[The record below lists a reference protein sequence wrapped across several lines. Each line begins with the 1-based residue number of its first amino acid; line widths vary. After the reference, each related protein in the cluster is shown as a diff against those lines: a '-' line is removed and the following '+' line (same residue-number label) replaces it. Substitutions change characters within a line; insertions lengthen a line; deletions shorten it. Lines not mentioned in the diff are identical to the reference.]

1 MRGRSIRGKL
11 QSVRRTSTASA
22 SEFVD
27 DDEYGRSFYQDR
39 SMAFF
44 VRRAFQ
50 ISSASWLLLCGM
62 GSSAMSQD
70 AASSTAT
77 QLPGITVTSPSPI
90 VRRNVVPARTPV
102 RVARTVPGRDR
113 APTPTPAAQAPPTP
127 AAAAPQQGV
136 LPIVTDQFA
145 TVTVVPNDEI
155 RREGGA
161 TLGDLL
167 FSKPGITGS
176 SFAPGA
182 SSRPII
188 RGLDVNRV
196 GIFENGVAGGG
207 ASDLGEDHFVPIDPL
222 ATSQIEVIRGPAA
235 LRYGSTSIGG
245 VVSATNNRI
254 PDALPSCTAA
264 PFQTYGLPA
273 KAPLAN
279 VQSPGCVTAET
290 RTAVTSVNR
299 GVEGGVLLDAGG
311 GNFALHADAFG
322 RTGGDY
328 SIPSY
333 PYLFDPTKP
342 FNGRQPNSAARTDGA
357 SIGGSYIFDGGFIGA
372 AITQNDA
379 LYHIPGIDGA
389 DHQTRI
395 DAHQTKITAKGEY
408 RPDAAAIDAIRFWAG
423 ATDYRHNEIGLAD
436 PADPTTLGVRQTFTN
451 KEQEVRVEVQ
461 LMPFNLRFATVTT
474 AFGLQAGHQELTAPS
489 PDDPGTLFNG
499 LWDPNR
505 NTREAGYVFNE
516 FKFTETTK
524 AQIAGRIEHVDLT
537 GSTPDFPADFL
548 PDGNPQTSVGRNL
561 NFTPKSGSV
570 GLIQNLPYDLVGSIT
585 AQYVERAP
593 KPAEL
598 FSRGAHDAT
607 ATFDIG
613 NPNLTIETA
622 KSVEIGLR
630 RATGPL
636 RFEATAYYTRI
647 NNFIF
652 RRLTGVMC
660 DGDFESCGAPD
671 AELNQAVYSQRD
683 AIFRG
688 GEFQSQLD
696 VAPWL
701 GGIWGVENQFDIVRA
716 TFTDGTNVPR
726 IPPVRVGGGVF
737 WRDANWLMRV
747 NYLHAFAQNDIAV
760 IAETPT
766 AGYNLLKAEVSYR
779 TKLDPAYFGAR
790 EMFVGLVGDNL
801 LNENI
806 RNSVSFTK
814 DEVLLPGIGVRAFAN
829 LKF

>member
-1 MRGRSIRGKL
+1 
-11 QSVRRTSTASA
+11 
-22 SEFVD
+22 
-27 DDEYGRSFYQDR
+27 
-39 SMAFF
+39 MAFF
-44 VRRAFQ
+44 VRRAFH
-50 ISSASWLLLCGM
+50 ISGASWLVLCGI
-62 GSSAMSQD
+62 GSNAMSQD
-70 AASSTAT
+70 AAPPPAT
-77 QLPGITVTSPSPI
+77 QLPEITVTSPSPI
-90 VRRNVVPARTPV
+90 VRRNVVPARAPV
-102 RVARTVPGRDR
+102 RVSRAVPGRTR
-113 APTPTPAAQAPPTP
+113 TPAPAPQAQPAP
-127 AAAAPQQGV
+127 AATAAQPGV

-155 RREGGA
+155 RRQGGA

-207 ASDLGEDHFVPIDPL
+207 ASDLGEDHFVPLDPL
-222 ATSQIEVIRGPAA
+222 STSQVEVIRGPAA

-245 VVSATNNRI
+245 VVSGTNNRI
-254 PDALPSCTAA
+254 PDALPSCPAA
-264 PFQTYGLPA
+264 PFQSYGLPA

-279 VQSPGCVTAET
+279 VEPSGCVTAET
-290 RTAVTSVNR
+290 RTAVSSVNR
-299 GVEGGVLLDAGG
+299 GVEGAVLLDAGG
-311 GNFALHADAFG
+311 RDFAIHADAFG

-372 AITQNDA
+372 AITQNDS
-379 LYHIPGIDGA
+379 LYHIPGIDAA

-408 RPDAAAIDAIRFWAG
+408 RPDSAAIDAVRFWAG
-423 ATDYRHNEIGLAD
+423 ATDYRHNELGLAD
-436 PADPTTLGVRQTFTN
+436 PADLTTDGVRQTFTN
-451 KEQEVRVEVQ
+451 KEQEARVEVQ
-461 LMPFNLRFATVTT
+461 LMPFNARFATVTT
-474 AFGLQAGHQELTAPS
+474 AFGLQAGHQELTASS
-489 PDDPGTLFNG
+489 PDDPGSLFNG
-499 LWDPNR
+499 LWNPNR

-516 FKFTETTK
+516 LKFTDATK
-524 AQIAGRIEHVDLT
+524 AQIAGRIEHVDLS

-548 PDGNPQTSVGRNL
+548 PNGIPQTNLARNPH
-561 NFTPKSGSV
+561 FTPASGSV
-570 GLIQNLPYDLVGSIT
+570 GLIQNLPGDLVASIT

-598 FSRGAHDAT
+598 FSRGGHDAT

-636 RFEATAYYTRI
+636 RFEATAYYTRFD
-647 NNFIF
+647 NFIF

-660 DGDFESCGAPD
+660 GSDFNSCGNGDPTNG
-671 AELNQAVYSQRD
+671 LNQAVYSQRN

-696 VAPWL
+696 VAQL
-701 GGIWGVENQFDIVRA
+701 FGGIWGVENQFDLVRA

-737 WRDANWLMRV
+737 WRDTNWLMRV
-747 NYLHAFAQNDIAV
+747 NYLHAFAHTDVAV

-790 EMFVGLVGDNL
+790 EMFVGIVGDNL
-801 LNENI
+801 LNENM
-806 RNSVSFTK
+806 RNSVSYTK
-814 DEVLLPGIGVRAFAN
+814 DEVLMPGLGVRAFAN
-829 LKF
+829 FKF

>member
-1 MRGRSIRGKL
+1 
-11 QSVRRTSTASA
+11 
-22 SEFVD
+22 
-27 DDEYGRSFYQDR
+27 
-39 SMAFF
+39 MAFF
-44 VRRAFQ
+44 ARRAFQ
-50 ISSASWLLLCGM
+50 ISASWLLLCGM
-62 GSSAMSQD
+62 ASSAMSQD
-70 AASSTAT
+70 AASSAAT

-90 VRRNVVPARTPV
+90 VRRNVVPSRTPV
-102 RVARTVPGRDR
+102 RVARTVPNRNR
-113 APTPTPAAQAPPTP
+113 APAPPPQAQPTPP
-127 AAAAPQQGV
+127 AAAPQQGV

-145 TVTVVPNDEI
+145 TVTVVPNEEI

-161 TLGDLL
+161 QLGDLL

-182 SSRPII
+182 SSRPVI

-207 ASDLGEDHFVPIDPL
+207 ASDLGEDHFVPIDPV
-222 ATSQIEVIRGPAA
+222 ATNQIEVIRGPAA

-245 VVSATNNRI
+245 IVSATNNRI
-254 PDALPSCTAA
+254 PDALPSCPAA
-264 PFQTYGLPA
+264 PFQTYGLPV
-273 KAPLAN
+273 KAPLAS
-279 VQSPGCVTAET
+279 VQSPGCMTAET
-290 RTAVTSVNR
+290 RTAVSSVDR

-311 GNFALHADAFG
+311 GNFALHADAYG
-322 RTGGDY
+322 RNTSDY
-328 SIPSY
+328 QIPSY
-333 PYLFDPTKP
+333 PYLFDPTKS
-342 FNGRQPNSAARTDGA
+342 FNGRQPNSATRTDGA

-461 LMPFNLRFATVTT
+461 LMPFNARFATVTT

-516 FKFTETTK
+516 LKFTETTK
-524 AQIAGRIEHVDLT
+524 AQIAGRIEHVDLS

-548 PDGNPQTSVGRNL
+548 PDGNPQTSIARNL
-561 NFTPKSGSV
+561 HFTPKSGSI

-636 RFEATAYYTRI
+636 RFEATAYYTRF

-652 RRLTGVMC
+652 RRLTGVKC
-660 DGDFESCGAPD
+660 DGDFDSCGAPD
-671 AELNQAVYSQRD
+671 ADLNQAVYSQRD

-701 GGIWGVENQFDIVRA
+701 GGIWGIENQFDIVRA

-737 WRDANWLMRV
+737 WRDTNWLMRV
-747 NYLHAFAQNDIAV
+747 NFLHAFAHTDVAV

-766 AGYNLLKAEVSYR
+766 AGYNLLKAEVSYK

-790 EMFVGLVGDNL
+790 EMIVGLVGNNL

-806 RNSVSFTK
+806 RNSVSYTK

>member
-1 MRGRSIRGKL
+1 
-11 QSVRRTSTASA
+11 
-22 SEFVD
+22 
-27 DDEYGRSFYQDR
+27 
-39 SMAFF
+39 MAFSIG
-44 VRRAFQ
+44 RAFY
-50 ISSASWLLLCGM
+50 IGSASWLLLCG
-62 GSSAMSQD
+62 GVSSAMSQD
-70 AASSTAT
+70 AAPPPSS
-77 QLPGITVTSPSPI
+77 QLPEITVTSPSPI
-90 VRRNVVPARTPV
+90 VRRQVTPSRTPV
-102 RVARTVPGRDR
+102 RVSRAVPSRNR
-113 APTPTPAAQAPPTP
+113 QPAQEAQPTPV
-127 AAAAPQQGV
+127 AAAPQQGV

-145 TVTVVPNDEI
+145 TVTVVPNEEI

-196 GIFENGVAGGG
+196 GIVENGVAGGG

-222 ATSQIEVIRGPAA
+222 ATNQVEVIRGPAA

-245 VVSATNNRI
+245 VVSATDNRI
-254 PDALPSCTAA
+254 PDALPSCAAA

-279 VQSPGCVTAET
+279 VQSPPCVTAET

-299 GVEGGVLLDAGG
+299 GVEGAVLLDAGA
-311 GNFALHADAFG
+311 GNFAIHADGFG

-333 PYLFDPTKP
+333 PYLFVPGKP
-342 FNGRQPNSAARTDGA
+342 FDGRQPNSAAQMDGG
-357 SIGGSYIFDGGFIGA
+357 SIGGSYIFNGGFIGA

-379 LYHIPGIDGA
+379 LYHIPGVDGA
-389 DHQTRI
+389 DHHTRI
-395 DAHQTKITAKGEY
+395 DAHQTKFTAKGEY

-423 ATDYRHNEIGLAD
+423 ATDYKHNEIGLLD
-436 PADPTTLGVRQTFTN
+436 PNDPTTDGVRQTFTN
-451 KEQEVRVEVQ
+451 REQEGRVEVQ
-461 LMPFNLRFATVTT
+461 MMPFNARFATVTT
-474 AFGLQAGHQELTAPS
+474 AFGLQAGHQRLTAPS
-489 PDDPGTLFNG
+489 PDDPGALFNG
-499 LWDPNR
+499 LFSPND
-505 NTREAGYVFNE
+505 NTRVAGYTFNE
-516 FKFTETTK
+516 FAFSESTK
-524 AQIAGRIEHVDLT
+524 AQIAGRIEHVDLH
-537 GSTPDFPADFL
+537 GSMPNFPADFL
-548 PDGNPQTSVGRNL
+548 PDGNPQFSIARNPS
-561 NFTPKSGSV
+561 FTPKSGSL

-598 FSRGAHDAT
+598 FSRGPHDAT
-607 ATFDIG
+607 GTFDIG
-613 NPNLTIETA
+613 DPNLTIETA

-630 RATGPL
+630 RAAGPL
-636 RFEATAYYTRI
+636 RFEATAYYTRF

-652 RRLTGVMC
+652 RRLTGVLC
-660 DGDFESCGAPD
+660 GSDFDSCGAPD
-671 AELNQAVYSQRD
+671 ADLKQAVYSQRD

-696 VAPWL
+696 VAQL
-701 GGIWGVENQFDIVRA
+701 FGGTWGIENQFDVVRA

-726 IPPVRVGGGVF
+726 IPPVRVGGGLF

-747 NYLHAFAQNDIAV
+747 NFLHAFAQNDVAV
-760 IAETPT
+760 VAETPT
-766 AGYNLLKAEVSYR
+766 PGYNLLKAEVSYKTR
-779 TKLDPAYFGAR
+779 LDPAYFGAR
-790 EMFVGLVGDNL
+790 EMLIGIVGDNL

-806 RNSVSFTK
+806 RNSVSYTK
-814 DEVLLPGIGVRAFAN
+814 DEVLLPGLGVRAFAN

>member
-1 MRGRSIRGKL
+1 
-11 QSVRRTSTASA
+11 
-22 SEFVD
+22 
-27 DDEYGRSFYQDR
+27 
-39 SMAFF
+39 MAFF
-44 VRRAFQ
+44 VRRAFH
-50 ISSASWLLLCGM
+50 ISGASWLVLCGI
-62 GSSAMSQD
+62 GSNAMSQD
-70 AASSTAT
+70 AAPPAAT
-77 QLPGITVTSPSPI
+77 QLPEITVTSPSPI
-90 VRRNVVPARTPV
+90 VRRNVVPARAPV
-102 RVARTVPGRDR
+102 RVSRAVPGRTR
-113 APTPTPAAQAPPTP
+113 TPAPAPQAQPAP
-127 AAAAPQQGV
+127 AATAAQPGV

-155 RREGGA
+155 RRQGGA

-207 ASDLGEDHFVPIDPL
+207 ASDLGEDHFVPLDPL
-222 ATSQIEVIRGPAA
+222 STSQVEVIRGPAA

-245 VVSATNNRI
+245 VVSGTNNRI
-254 PDALPSCTAA
+254 PDALPSCPAA
-264 PFQTYGLPA
+264 PFQSYGLPA

-279 VQSPGCVTAET
+279 VEPSGCVTAET
-290 RTAVTSVNR
+290 RTAVSSVNR
-299 GVEGGVLLDAGG
+299 GIEGAVLLDAGG
-311 GNFALHADAFG
+311 RDFAIHADAFG

-372 AITQNDA
+372 AITQNDS
-379 LYHIPGIDGA
+379 LYHIPGIDAA

-408 RPDAAAIDAIRFWAG
+408 RPDSAAIDAVRFWAG
-423 ATDYRHNEIGLAD
+423 ATDYRHNELGLAD
-436 PADPTTLGVRQTFTN
+436 PADPTTDGVRQTFTN
-451 KEQEVRVEVQ
+451 REQEARVEVQ
-461 LMPFNLRFATVTT
+461 LMPFNARFATVTT
-474 AFGLQAGHQELTAPS
+474 AFGLQTGHQELTASS
-489 PDDPGTLFNG
+489 PDDPGSLFNG
-499 LWDPNR
+499 LWNPNR

-516 FKFTETTK
+516 LKFTDATK
-524 AQIAGRIEHVDLT
+524 AQIAGRIEHVDLS
-537 GSTPDFPADFL
+537 GSTPNFPVDFL
-548 PDGNPQTSVGRNL
+548 PDGNPQVSTARNL
-561 NFTPKSGSV
+561 SYTPKSGSV
-570 GLIQNLPYDLVGSIT
+570 GLIQNLPGDLVASIT

-598 FSRGAHDAT
+598 FSRGGHDAT

-636 RFEATAYYTRI
+636 RFEATAYYTRFD
-647 NNFIF
+647 NFIF

-660 DGDFESCGAPD
+660 GRDFNSCGNGDPTNG
-671 AELNQAVYSQRD
+671 LNQAVYSQRN

-696 VAPWL
+696 VAQL
-701 GGIWGVENQFDIVRA
+701 FGGIWGVENQFDLVRA

-737 WRDANWLMRV
+737 WRDTNWLMRV
-747 NYLHAFAQNDIAV
+747 NYLHAFDHTDVAV

-790 EMFVGLVGDNL
+790 EMFVGIVGDNL
-801 LNENI
+801 LNENM
-806 RNSVSFTK
+806 RNSVSYTK
-814 DEVLLPGIGVRAFAN
+814 DEVLMPGLGVRAFAN
-829 LKF
+829 FKF

>member
-1 MRGRSIRGKL
+1 MS
-11 QSVRRTSTASA
+11 
-22 SEFVD
+22 
-27 DDEYGRSFYQDR
+27 
-39 SMAFF
+39 FF
-44 VRRAFQ
+44 VKRAFH
-50 ISSASWLLLCGM
+50 ISSASWLLLCVM
-62 GSSAMSQD
+62 DSSAMSQD
-70 AASSTAT
+70 AAAPSSTT
-77 QLPGITVTSPSPI
+77 PLPEITVTAPSPI
-90 VRRNVVPARTPV
+90 VRRRAVVPSRTPV
-102 RVARTVPGRDR
+102 RVARTAPGRNRER
-113 APTPTPAAQAPPTP
+113 APQAQPAP

-155 RREGGA
+155 RRDGTA
-161 TLGDLL
+161 QLGDLL

-176 SFAPGA
+176 TFAPGA

-196 GIFENGVAGGG
+196 GIIENGNNAGG
-207 ASDLGEDHFVPIDPL
+207 ASDLGEDHFVPVDPL
-222 ATSQIEVIRGPAA
+222 ATNQVEVIRGPAA

-245 VVSATNNRI
+245 IVSATNNRI
-254 PDALPSCTAA
+254 PDALPVCTAA

-273 KAPLAN
+273 KAPLAGAQAPACTT
-279 VQSPGCVTAET
+279 VET
-290 RTAVTSVNR
+290 RTAVSSVDR
-299 GVEGGVLLDAGG
+299 GVDGGILLDTGG
-311 GNFALHADAFG
+311 GNFAFHADAYG
-322 RTGGDY
+322 RKASDY

-342 FNGRQPNSAARTDGA
+342 FNGRQPNSAMQADGA
-357 SIGGSYIFDGGFIGA
+357 SIGGSYIFQGGFIGA
-372 AITQNDA
+372 AITQNDT
-379 LYHIPGIDGA
+379 LYHVPGIDGA

-395 DAHQTKITAKGEY
+395 DAHQTKITTKGEY

-436 PADPTTLGVRQTFTN
+436 PADLTTLGVRQTFTN
-451 KEQEVRVEVQ
+451 KEQEARVEVQ
-461 LMPFNLRFATVTT
+461 LMPFNARFATVTT

-489 PDDPGTLFNG
+489 PDNPGTLFNG

-516 FKFTETTK
+516 FKFTDQTK
-524 AQIAGRIEHVDLT
+524 AQIAGRIEHVDLH
-537 GSTPDFPADFL
+537 GSMPNFPADFL
-548 PDGNPQTSVGRNL
+548 PDGNPQVSIARNL
-561 NFTPKSGSV
+561 SFTPKSGSV
-570 GLIQNLPYDLVGSIT
+570 GLLQNLPYDLVGSIT

-607 ATFDIG
+607 GTFDIG

-636 RFEATAYYTRI
+636 RFEATAYYTRFD
-647 NNFIF
+647 NFIF

-660 DGDFESCGAPD
+660 DGTFDSCGAPD
-671 AELNQAVYSQRD
+671 AELKQAVYSQRN

-696 VAPWL
+696 VAQL
-701 GGIWGVENQFDIVRA
+701 YGGTWGIENQFDIVRA

-747 NYLHAFAQNDIAV
+747 NLLHAFAQNDIAV
-760 IAETPT
+760 IGETPT
-766 AGYNLLKAEVSYR
+766 AGYNLLKAEISYK

-790 EMFVGLVGDNL
+790 EMTVGLVGNNL

-806 RNSVSFTK
+806 RNSVSYNK

>member
-1 MRGRSIRGKL
+1 M
-11 QSVRRTSTASA
+11 
-22 SEFVD
+22 D
-27 DDEYGRSFYQDR
+27 
-39 SMAFF
+39 
-44 VRRAFQ
+44 
-50 ISSASWLLLCGM
+50 
-62 GSSAMSQD
+62 SSAMSQD
-70 AASSTAT
+70 TAAPSSTT
-77 QLPGITVTSPSPI
+77 PLPEITVTAPSPI
-90 VRRNVVPARTPV
+90 VRRRAVIPSRTPV
-102 RVARTVPGRDR
+102 RVARTAPGRNRER
-113 APTPTPAAQAPPTP
+113 APQAQPTP

-145 TVTVVPNDEI
+145 TVTVVPNEEI
-155 RREGGA
+155 RRDGTA
-161 TLGDLL
+161 QLGDLL

-176 SFAPGA
+176 TFAPGA
-182 SSRPII
+182 ASRPII

-196 GIFENGVAGGG
+196 GILENGTNAGG
-207 ASDLGEDHFVPIDPL
+207 ASDLGEDHFVPVDPL
-222 ATSQIEVIRGPAA
+222 ATNQVEVIRGPAA

-254 PDALPSCTAA
+254 PDALPVCTAA
-264 PFQTYGLPA
+264 PFQTYGLPG
-273 KAPLAN
+273 KAPLAGAEAPACTT
-279 VQSPGCVTAET
+279 VET
-290 RTAVTSVNR
+290 RTAVNSVDR
-299 GVEGGVLLDAGG
+299 GVDGGILLDTGG
-311 GNFALHADAFG
+311 GNFAFHADAYG
-322 RTGGDY
+322 RKASDY

-333 PYLFDPTKP
+333 PYLFDQTRPV
-342 FNGRQPNSAARTDGA
+342 NGRQPNSAMQADGA
-357 SIGGSYIFDGGFIGA
+357 SIGGSYIFHGGFIGA
-372 AITQNDA
+372 AITQNDT

-408 RPDAAAIDAIRFWAG
+408 RPDSAAIDVVRFWAG

-436 PADPTTLGVRQTFTN
+436 PADLTTLGVRQTFTN
-451 KEQEVRVEVQ
+451 KEQEARVEVQ
-461 LMPFNLRFATVTT
+461 LMPFNARFATVTT

-489 PDDPGTLFNG
+489 PDDPGALFNG

-516 FKFTETTK
+516 FQFTPATK
-524 AQIAGRIEHVDLT
+524 AQIAGRIEHVDLF
-537 GSTPDFPADFL
+537 GSTPNFPADFL
-548 PDGNPQTSVGRNL
+548 PDGNPQTSIARNL

-570 GLIQNLPYDLVGSIT
+570 GLLQNLPYDLVASIT

-598 FSRGAHDAT
+598 FSRGPHDAT

-613 NPNLTIETA
+613 NPNLTLETA

-636 RFEATAYYTRI
+636 RFEATAYYTRFD
-647 NNFIF
+647 NFIF

-660 DGDFESCGAPD
+660 DGDFNSCGAPD
-671 AELNQAVYSQRD
+671 AELKQAVYSQRN

-696 VAPWL
+696 ISQFY
-701 GGIWGVENQFDIVRA
+701 GGIWGIETQFDVVRA

-726 IPPVRVGGGVF
+726 IPPVRVGGGAY
-737 WRDANWLMRV
+737 WRDANWLVRV
-747 NYLHAFAQNDIAV
+747 NLLHAFAQNDVAV

-766 AGYNLLKAEVSYR
+766 AGYNLLKAEISYKTR
-779 TKLDPAYFGAR
+779 LDPVYFGAR
-790 EMFVGLVGDNL
+790 EMTVGLVGNNL

-806 RNSVSFTK
+806 RNSVSYNK

>member
-1 MRGRSIRGKL
+1 M
-11 QSVRRTSTASA
+11 
-22 SEFVD
+22 
-27 DDEYGRSFYQDR
+27 SFF
-39 SMAFF
+39 A
-44 VRRAFQ
+44 RRAFY
-50 ISSASWLLLCGM
+50 ISGASWLLLCGM
-62 GSSAMSQD
+62 DSSAMSQG
-70 AASSTAT
+70 AAPPAPSTS
-77 QLPGITVTSPSPI
+77 LPEITVTAPSPI
-90 VRRNVVPARTPV
+90 VRRRLAPSPTPS
-102 RVARTVPGRDR
+102 RVARAVPGRNR
-113 APTPTPAAQAPPTP
+113 EPAPPTQP
-127 AAAAPQQGV
+127 TPVAAAPQQGV
-136 LPIVTDQFA
+136 LPVVTDQFA
-145 TVTVVPNDEI
+145 TVTVVPNEEI

-196 GIFENGVAGGG
+196 GIVENGTSSGG

-222 ATSQIEVIRGPAA
+222 ATNQIEVIRGPAA

-254 PDALPSCTAA
+254 PDALPSCAAA

-279 VQSPGCVTAET
+279 VQSPGCATVET
-290 RTAVTSVNR
+290 RTAVSSVDR
-299 GVEGGVLLDAGG
+299 GVEGGILLDAGG
-311 GNFALHADAFG
+311 GNFAVHADAYG
-322 RTGGDY
+322 RKASDY
-328 SIPSY
+328 NIQSY
-333 PYLFDPTKP
+333 PYLFDQTRPV
-342 FNGRQPNSAARTDGA
+342 NGRQPNSAAQADGA
-357 SIGGSYIFDGGFIGA
+357 SIGGSYIFHGGFIGA

-408 RPDAAAIDAIRFWAG
+408 RPDTAAIDAIRFWAG

-436 PADPTTLGVRQTFTN
+436 PADLTTLGVRQTFTN

-461 LMPFNLRFATVTT
+461 LMPFNARFAEVTT

-489 PDDPGTLFNG
+489 PDDPGALFNG

-516 FKFTETTK
+516 FKFTDATK
-524 AQIAGRIEHVDLT
+524 AQIAGRIEHVDLS

-548 PDGNPQTSVGRNL
+548 PDGNPQTSIARNL
-561 NFTPKSGSV
+561 HFTPKSGSV
-570 GLIQNLPYDLVGSIT
+570 GLIQNLPHDLVASLT

-607 ATFDIG
+607 GTFDIG

-630 RATGPL
+630 KATGPL
-636 RFEATAYYTRI
+636 RFEATAYYTRFD
-647 NNFIF
+647 NFIF

-660 DGDFESCGAPD
+660 DGDFASCGAPD
-671 AELNQAVYSQRD
+671 AELKQAVYSQRN

-696 VAPWL
+696 VSQFY
-701 GGIWGVENQFDIVRA
+701 GGTWGIESQFDIVRA

-726 IPPVRVGGGVF
+726 IPPVRVGAGAF
-737 WRDANWLMRV
+737 WRDANWLVRV
-747 NYLHAFAQNDIAV
+747 NLLHAFAQNDVAV

-766 AGYNLLKAEVSYR
+766 AGYNLLKAEISYK
-779 TKLDPAYFGAR
+779 TKLDPTYFGAR
-790 EMFVGLVGDNL
+790 EMLVGLVGNNL

-806 RNSVSFTK
+806 RNSVSYSK
-814 DEVLLPGIGVRAFAN
+814 DEVLMPGLGVRAFAN

>member
-1 MRGRSIRGKL
+1 MS
-11 QSVRRTSTASA
+11 
-22 SEFVD
+22 
-27 DDEYGRSFYQDR
+27 
-39 SMAFF
+39 FF
-44 VRRAFQ
+44 VRRAFY

-62 GSSAMSQD
+62 DSSAMSQD
-70 AASSTAT
+70 TAAPSSTT
-77 QLPGITVTSPSPI
+77 PLPEITVTAPSPI
-90 VRRNVVPARTPV
+90 VRRRAVVPSRTPV
-102 RVARTVPGRDR
+102 RVARTAPGRNRER
-113 APTPTPAAQAPPTP
+113 APQAQPAP

-145 TVTVVPNDEI
+145 TVTVVPNEEI
-155 RREGGA
+155 RRDGTA
-161 TLGDLL
+161 QLGDLL

-176 SFAPGA
+176 TFAPGA

-196 GIFENGVAGGG
+196 GIIENGNNAGG
-207 ASDLGEDHFVPIDPL
+207 ASDLGEDHFVPVDPL
-222 ATSQIEVIRGPAA
+222 ATNQVEVIRGPAA

-254 PDALPSCTAA
+254 PDALPVCTAA

-273 KAPLAN
+273 KAPLAGAEAPACTT
-279 VQSPGCVTAET
+279 VET
-290 RTAVTSVNR
+290 RTSVSSVDR
-299 GVEGGVLLDAGG
+299 GVDGGILLDTGG
-311 GNFALHADAFG
+311 GNFAFHADAYG
-322 RTGGDY
+322 RKASDY

-342 FNGRQPNSAARTDGA
+342 FNGRQPNSAMQADGA
-357 SIGGSYIFDGGFIGA
+357 SIGGSYIFQGGFIGA
-372 AITQNDA
+372 AITQNDT
-379 LYHIPGIDGA
+379 LYHVPGIDGA

-408 RPDAAAIDAIRFWAG
+408 RPDSAAIDAIRFWAG

-436 PADPTTLGVRQTFTN
+436 PADLTTLGVRQTFTN
-451 KEQEVRVEVQ
+451 KEQEARVEVQ
-461 LMPFNLRFATVTT
+461 LMPFNARFATVTT

-489 PDDPGTLFNG
+489 PDNPGALFNG

-516 FKFTETTK
+516 FQFTPSTK
-524 AQIAGRIEHVDLT
+524 AQIAGRIEHVDLF
-537 GSTPDFPADFL
+537 GSTPNFPADFL
-548 PDGNPQTSVGRNL
+548 PDGNPQTSIARNL

-570 GLIQNLPYDLVGSIT
+570 GLLQNLPYDLVGSIT

-598 FSRGAHDAT
+598 FSRGPHDAT

-622 KSVEIGLR
+622 KSIEIGLR

-636 RFEATAYYTRI
+636 RFEATAYYTRFD
-647 NNFIF
+647 NFIF

-660 DGDFESCGAPD
+660 DGTFDSCGAPD
-671 AELNQAVYSQRD
+671 AELKQAVYSQRN

-696 VAPWL
+696 ISQFY
-701 GGIWGVENQFDIVRA
+701 GGTWGIENQFDVVRA

-737 WRDANWLMRV
+737 WRDANWLVRV
-747 NYLHAFAQNDIAV
+747 NLLHAFAQNDVAV

-766 AGYNLLKAEVSYR
+766 AGYDLLKAEISYKTR
-779 TKLDPAYFGAR
+779 LDPVYFGAR
-790 EMFVGLVGDNL
+790 ERMVGLVVNDL

-806 RNSVSFTK
+806 RNSVSYNK

>member
-1 MRGRSIRGKL
+1 MTSIR
-11 QSVRRTSTASA
+11 RRTLKISAASC
-22 SEFVD
+22 S
-27 DDEYGRSFYQDR
+27 
-39 SMAFF
+39 
-44 VRRAFQ
+44 
-50 ISSASWLLLCGM
+50 LLCGM
-62 GSSAMSQD
+62 CGSAMSQD
-70 AASSTAT
+70 AAQST
-77 QLPGITVTSPSPI
+77 QLPGITVTAPSPI
-90 VRRNVVPARTPV
+90 VRRNVTPARTPV
-102 RVARTVPGRDR
+102 RVSRVVPGRNR
-113 APTPTPAAQAPPTP
+113 EPAAQPQPTP
-127 AAAAPQQGV
+127 VAAAPQQGV

-145 TVTVVPNDEI
+145 TVTVVPNEEI
-155 RREGGA
+155 RREGTA
-161 TLGDLL
+161 QLGDLL

-176 SFAPGA
+176 TFAPGA

-196 GIFENGVAGGG
+196 GILENGTNAGG

-222 ATSQIEVIRGPAA
+222 ATNQVEVIRGPAA

-254 PDALPSCTAA
+254 PDALPLCVTT

-273 KAPLAN
+273 KAPLAGAEAPACTT
-279 VQSPGCVTAET
+279 VET
-290 RTAVTSVNR
+290 RTAVNSVDR
-299 GVEGGVLLDAGG
+299 GVDGGILLDTGG
-311 GNFALHADAFG
+311 GNFAFHADAYG
-322 RTGGDY
+322 RKSSDY
-328 SIPSY
+328 NIPGY
-333 PYLFDPTKP
+333 PYLFDQTRPV
-342 FNGRQPNSAARTDGA
+342 NGRQPNSAAQADGA

-372 AITQNDA
+372 AITQTDA

-389 DHQTRI
+389 DHLTRI

-408 RPDAAAIDAIRFWAG
+408 RPDSAAINAVRFWAG

-436 PADPTTLGVRQTFTN
+436 PADLTTLGVRQTFTN
-451 KEQEVRVEVQ
+451 KEQEARVEVQ
-461 LMPFNLRFATVTT
+461 LMPFNARFAEVTT

-516 FKFTETTK
+516 FKFSEQTK
-524 AQIAGRIEHVDLT
+524 AQIAGRIEHVDLF
-537 GSTPDFPADFL
+537 GSTPNFPADFL
-548 PDGNPQTSVGRNL
+548 PDGNPQTSIARNL

-570 GLIQNLPYDLVGSIT
+570 GLLQNLPYDLVASIT

-636 RFEATAYYTRI
+636 RFEATAYYTRFD
-647 NNFIF
+647 NFIF

-660 DGDFESCGAPD
+660 DGTFDSCGAPD
-671 AELNQAVYSQRD
+671 AELKQAVYSQRN

-696 VAPWL
+696 ISQFY
-701 GGIWGVENQFDIVRA
+701 GGVWGIENQFDIVRA

-747 NYLHAFAQNDIAV
+747 NLLHAFAQNDIAL
-760 IAETPT
+760 IGETPT
-766 AGYNLLKAEVSYR
+766 AGYNLLKAEISYK
-779 TKLDPAYFGAR
+779 TTLDPSWFGAR
-790 EMFVGLVGDNL
+790 EMIVGLTGNNL
-801 LNENI
+801 LNANI
-806 RNSVSFTK
+806 RNSVSYNK